1 MDKRGCRIM
10 IDGEV
15 FATLKKAAEFLEIND
30 YDLSGMLN
38 DMSEKTIKGFKV
50 KRLDPRCLRVS
61 GKIYCTQTN
70 QLFKDANALSKY
82 LNYNYTTICKAL
94 RTNNKFIKD
103 GNIYRRV
110 QNEDNFKDLNAIDE
124 VTVEQLNR
132 LKLDILER
140 KVSNEP
146 TSYNDSVVK
155 QSNKFN
161 ENIFEQFDSTEE
173 ALKEL
178 IKHCIDVDRL
188 RDAKILINAIKVL
201 TTEETEIKN

>member
-1 MDKRGCRIM
+1 MDRRGCRIM

-38 DMSEKTIKGFKV
+38 DMSEKTINGFKV
-50 KRLDPRCLRVS
+50 KRLDPRCLRIS

-70 QLFKDANALSKY
+70 QLFRNAEALSKY
-82 LNYNYTTICKAL
+82 LNHNYVEICKAL
-94 RTNNKFIKD
+94 RVDNKFVKN

-110 QNEDNFKDLNAIDE
+110 QNEDNFKGQAVIDE
-124 VTVEQLNR
+124 NTIEQLNR
-132 LKLDILER
+132 LKLDIVDR
-140 KVSNEP
+140 KVSTKP
-146 TSYNDSVVK
+146 TSYEDSAIK
-155 QSNKFN
+155 QMTTN
-161 ENIFEQFDSTEE
+161 ENVFEKFESTEE

-201 TTEETEIKN
+201 MTEEIEVKN

>member
-1 MDKRGCRIM
+1 MDRRGCRIM

-38 DMSEKTIKGFKV
+38 DMSEKTINGFKV
-50 KRLDPRCLRVS
+50 KRLDPRCLRIG

-70 QLFKDANALSKY
+70 QLFRNAEALSKY
-82 LNYNYTTICKAL
+82 LNHSYVEICKAL
-94 RTNNKFIKD
+94 RVDNKFIKD

-110 QNEDNFKDLNAIDE
+110 QNEDNFKDQAVIDE
-124 VTVEQLNR
+124 NTVEQLNR
-132 LKLDILER
+132 LKLDVMDR
-140 KVSNEP
+140 KVSTKP
-146 TSYNDSVVK
+146 TSYEDSVIK
-155 QSNKFN
+155 QMTVN
-161 ENIFEQFDSTEE
+161 ENVFEKFESTEE

-201 TTEETEIKN
+201 TTEETEVKN